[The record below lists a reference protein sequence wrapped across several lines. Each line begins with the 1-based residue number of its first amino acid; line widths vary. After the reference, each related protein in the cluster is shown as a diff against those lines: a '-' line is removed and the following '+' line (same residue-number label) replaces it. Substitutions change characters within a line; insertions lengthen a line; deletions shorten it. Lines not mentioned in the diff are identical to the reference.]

1 MSGGKILIRAL
12 SESIAN
18 GLACLARASLVT
30 VAWISK
36 FVHTVGDGDVVNS
49 IEFSTLIQHLIQC
62 LNSDNT
68 IEERVLASFSLLSLS
83 KSSGF
88 RLEISDDEKKLM
100 VMHLRSMSKVTWT
113 AKRLGLI
120 ITSSPSSIYSGL

>member
-1 MSGGKILIRAL
+1 MSGGKKLIRAL

-62 LNSDNT
+62 LSSDNT

-83 KSSGF
+83 KSSGTYGTDCLI
-88 RLEISDDEKKLM
+88 RSVYETEITDMQVLKENEKLTIKAE
-100 VMHLRSMSKVTWT
+100 SK
-113 AKRLGLI
+113 
-120 ITSSPSSIYSGL
+120 P